1 MAQKSA
7 REKVPTQIVGNVGMY
22 YLCYK
27 LSQMGYNVMP
37 TARNARGIDIVV
49 YDNENHFVGVQVKTL
64 SKGNA
69 VPLGKTLRAHCADIW
84 VIITN
89 VMSGDADIKIYVM
102 TPKEIEEHSQHDTA
116 YWLESKEYCKYQ
128 DQKLSKFK
136 TIFDNLITSG
146 KLRTF

>member
-1 MAQKSA
+1 MAQKST
-7 REKVPTQIVGNVGMY
+7 REKTPTQIVGNAGMY

-64 SKGNA
+64 SKRNA
-69 VPLGKTLRAHCADIW
+69 VPLGKTLRAHSANIW
-84 VIITN
+84 VIITD
-89 VMSGDADIKIYVM
+89 VMSSDIQIHVM
-102 TPKEIEEHSQHDTA
+102 TPEEIEEHSHQNVQ
-116 YWLESKEYCKYQ
+116 YWLEAKEYREYP
-128 DQKLSKFK
+128 DQNLSQFK
-136 TIFDNLITSG
+136 TIFDSLITSG